1 MAETAGAFWIAHTYQ
16 AQSAADVKAFLVE
29 SRIRPAWIS
38 SIHAIGSLDLAGY
51 SAMGIPAGCVVYSW
65 PQRVF
70 SGHRVVHTAVRS
82 ILLGETEMALL
93 LDSSAAVLLASHIA
107 VGRHNLFPLAT
118 FGAFSAFN
126 HSELPLLEKLASSLA
141 VQSPESASPNA
152 LLIEGSSLK
161 RPVKKGTRFE
171 NAAWVHNPEPDSALA
186 GCCSVLDA
194 LFTSG
199 RKHGLAVDVEP
210 GGLTLYTSLER
221 M

>member
-1 MAETAGAFWIAHTYQ
+1 MVDPAGAFWIASTYQ
-16 AQSAADVKAFLVE
+16 AQSAADVKAFLAE

-51 SAMGIPAGCVVYSW
+51 SAMGIPTGCVVYSW
-65 PQRVF
+65 PERVF
-70 SGHRVVHTAVRS
+70 SGHRVIHTAVRS

-93 LDSSAAVLLASHIA
+93 LDPSAAVLLASHIS
-107 VGRHNLFPLAT
+107 VGRYNLFPPAT

-126 HSELPLLEKLASSLA
+126 RNELPLLEQLISSLA
-141 VQSPESASPNA
+141 VQSPETVSANA
-152 LLIEGSSLK
+152 LLIEGSGLK

-171 NAAWVHNPEPDSALA
+171 NATWVNNPEPDSSLA
-186 GCCSVLDA
+186 GCCSILDA
-194 LFTSG
+194 LSASG
-199 RKHGLAVDVEP
+199 KKHGLAVDVEP